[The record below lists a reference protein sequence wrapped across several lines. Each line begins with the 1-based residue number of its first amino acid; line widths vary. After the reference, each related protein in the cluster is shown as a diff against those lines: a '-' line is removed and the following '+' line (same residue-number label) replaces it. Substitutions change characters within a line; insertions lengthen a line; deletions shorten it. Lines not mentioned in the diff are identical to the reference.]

1 LRGFEWGFVVA
12 VDVMRGGVKGMGR
25 RLSQVEDAAM
35 DRMDLHCAVVGRSF
49 PANLAF
55 ASPQT

>member
-1 LRGFEWGFVVA
+1 
-12 VDVMRGGVKGMGR
+12 MGR